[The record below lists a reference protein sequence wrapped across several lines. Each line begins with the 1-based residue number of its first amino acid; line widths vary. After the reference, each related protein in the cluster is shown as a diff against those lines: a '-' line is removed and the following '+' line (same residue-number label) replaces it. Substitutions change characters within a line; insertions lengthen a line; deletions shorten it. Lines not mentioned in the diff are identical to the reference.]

1 MWPRLW
7 LHLTPTLPGP
17 QPCFPSTSWYQRY
30 RFWSISSLDQHD
42 CRYKHEFRR
51 YTRQQI
57 MEVENSEGWSCCF
70 WGFEMCN
77 MGMAPMDPCGPTKL
91 VTLFLDSPV
100 FWGIWLIWSHCHM
113 WVASPANFHLQGW
126 RTARYQVMT
135 SGSLVWWM
143 GTGLGRRAWSFRT
156 GFGGTFRLIDFE
168 MPEYCS
174 LTGANA
180 PNTSISFLYLH
191 INIVFPCYF
200 QVEPFGD
207 SLSIWWWQNGHFG
220 MTCTMSC
227 TRQHAPH
234 SGCL

>member
-1 MWPRLW
+1 
-7 LHLTPTLPGP
+7 
-17 QPCFPSTSWYQRY
+17 
-30 RFWSISSLDQHD
+30 
-42 CRYKHEFRR
+42 
-51 YTRQQI
+51 
-57 MEVENSEGWSCCF
+57 
-70 WGFEMCN
+70 
-77 MGMAPMDPCGPTKL
+77 
-91 VTLFLDSPV
+91 
-100 FWGIWLIWSHCHM
+100 M

-143 GTGLGRRAWSFRT
+143 RTGLGRRAWSFRT

-200 QVEPFGD
+200 PSRTFLVTHYQFGD
-207 SLSIWWWQNGHFG
+207 DRTVILEW
-220 MTCTMSC
+220 
-227 TRQHAPH
+227 HAPWVVH
-234 SGCL
+234 ASMPPILVVYSPSFCSLHPHLTSRSQTVSGYLPLASAWQICGKMELAGEARKLQEVAWTCVG